1 MGYGYWDDNTYLAG
15 KTFRAA
21 RGVDDFGYTDSLR
34 SRPRSSWKA
43 DPTLKAQKR
52 KKATQSRN
60 WESVA

>member
-43 DPTLKAQKR
+43 DPTLDPFGVDKR
-52 KKATQSRN
+52 
-60 WESVA
+60 EC